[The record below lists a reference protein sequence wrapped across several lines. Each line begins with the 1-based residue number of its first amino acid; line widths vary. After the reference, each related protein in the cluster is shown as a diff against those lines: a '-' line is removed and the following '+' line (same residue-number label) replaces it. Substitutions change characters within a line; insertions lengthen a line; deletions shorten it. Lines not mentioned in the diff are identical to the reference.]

1 MIPNLLTSLSGEAI
15 TSRMM
20 WEKYRREECLH
31 LLEHYVYG
39 ERPQD
44 APDCVTFDVK
54 TVNEDLEGMLLR
66 HVTICFDGYSF
77 TAKAFSPKDKTEN
90 VPVFVYV
97 MHEAQQVDTDIDNEP
112 NTLYIPIA
120 DMAKRGFGT
129 VVYYVN
135 DIYPEHHHHPNFEEG
150 IFKTYSPRR
159 DRRRDSDWATLS
171 AWAFGAS
178 RVVDFIEADEIFSSK
193 NIAVCGHSRGGKTAL
208 WAGATDPR
216 FSFVISNSSGCTGAS
231 ILRGKEGEHIEFI
244 AHTRW
249 MCERY
254 NNYVEYEAMLPVD
267 QHFLLAMI
275 APRLLYVQS
284 SSEDTWS
291 DPVAERLSAKLA
303 SEVYELYG
311 KRGVVLP
318 EEGKVEVDTPY
329 HYGNIGYHM
338 RTGRHA
344 IRAFDWEQYMNFWE
358 KRLLP

>member
-1 MIPNLLTSLSGEAI
+1 MIPKLLTSLSGEAI

-39 ERPQD
+39 ERPVE
-44 APDCVTFDVK
+44 APDSVTFDVK

-66 HVTICFDGYSF
+66 HVTINFDGYSF
-77 TAKAFSPKDKTEN
+77 TAKAFSPKDAKD

-97 MHEAQQVDTDIDNEP
+97 MIEKHEKDTDIDHEP
-112 NTLYIPIA
+112 NTPYIPIA
-120 DMAKRGFGT
+120 DMAKRGYGT

-135 DIYPEHHHHPNFEEG
+135 DIYPEHHHFPNFEEG
-150 IFKTYSPRR
+150 VFKTFSPRR
-159 DRRRDSDWATLS
+159 DRRRDSDWATIS

-178 RVVDFIEADEIFSSK
+178 RVVDFIEKDDIFSSK

-216 FSFVISNSSGCTGAS
+216 FSFVISNSSGCTGAAM
-231 ILRGKEGEHIEFI
+231 LRGKEGEHIDFI

-254 NNYVEYEAMLPVD
+254 DNYIEYEQMLPVD
-267 QHFLLAMI
+267 QHFLLAMM

-284 SSEDTWS
+284 CSEDTWA
-291 DPVAERLSAKLA
+291 DPVAERRACRLA
-303 SEVYELYG
+303 SDVYELYG

-318 EEGKVEVDTPY
+318 EEGNVEVDTPY
-329 HYGNIGYHM
+329 HCGNIGYHVH
-338 RTGRHA
+338 TGKHA
-344 IRAFDWEQYMNFWE
+344 ICAFDWDLFMDFWDN
-358 KRLLP
+358 RIAR